1 MPSKKSSIPPIIFPT
16 NPPSFSPK
24 FHKINMSNLVKF
36 HIFHRNFST
45 IPILFSPNFHNQ
57 HNHSTKLLQIWHYKC
72 MKRVSKNK
80 LFYRCINTSCENT
93 FIGWCKSMNEIELT
107 ARRERD
113 VNDTNDV
120 HRIVDYVMELKDK
133 LCRV

>member
-1 MPSKKSSIPPIIFPT
+1 
-16 NPPSFSPK
+16 
-24 FHKINMSNLVKF
+24 
-36 HIFHRNFST
+36 
-45 IPILFSPNFHNQ
+45 
-57 HNHSTKLLQIWHYKC
+57 
-72 MKRVSKNK
+72 
-80 LFYRCINTSCENT
+80 
-93 FIGWCKSMNEIELT
+93 MNEIELT